1 MNKEKYQLFVNE
13 LSQLL
18 KKYEATIEFSS
29 GDLTFTK
36 ISYVGILEA
45 HGNHIYL
52 LEEDEYGSTS
62 IICESE
68 DD

>member
-1 MNKEKYQLFVNE
+1 MNKETYQLFVNE
-13 LSQLL
+13 LSELL

-36 ISYVGILEA
+36 ISYAGILEA

>member
-1 MNKEKYQLFVNE
+1 MNKETYQLFVNE
-13 LSQLL
+13 LSELL

-36 ISYVGILEA
+36 ISYAGVLEA
-45 HGNHIYL
+45 HGTHIYL